1 MKNREFSDRD
11 KTARMIMGRL
21 EGDHHRKIQVAYGI
35 LGDMESAGWK
45 FENVNSN

>member
-1 MKNREFSDRD
+1 MQ
-11 KTARMIMGRL
+11 RL

-45 FENVNSN
+45 FEAKD